1 MTLKRGLVLAGGGL
15 AGIAWETGVLT
26 GVADREPEAALALL
40 NSDVLLGTSAG
51 STVAAQI
58 SSGVGLPEL
67 FERQVSSQ
75 HAEITPTASVDDITA
90 LLIAAVSQPGTREQQ
105 LQHLAAA
112 ALATPTVPE
121 AVRREVIAWRLP
133 SHHWPKRTLRVTAV
147 DAATGELVV
156 FDQASGVDLV
166 DAVAASCAV
175 PGVWPAVTI
184 GDRHYIDGGVA
195 SITNMVAAGDC
206 DMVVTLVPSKADS
219 PSPFGSGAADDIA
232 SFEGRTLA
240 LFADDDAAK
249 AFGANPLD
257 PACRMPSAHTGR
269 EQGRRWA
276 SAVAEFLGG

>member
-1 MTLKRGLVLAGGGL
+1 M

-26 GVADREPEAALALL
+26 GIADREPEAALTLL

-67 FERQVSSQ
+67 FARQISSE
-75 HAEITPTASVDDITA
+75 HGEITPTASVDDITA
-90 LLIAAVSQPGTREQQ
+90 LLLAAVSQPGTREQQ

-112 ALATPTVPE
+112 ALAAPTVPE
-121 AVRREVIAWRLP
+121 AVRRDVIAKRLP
-133 SHHWPKRTLRVTAV
+133 SHDWPQLALRVTAV

-156 FDQASGVDLV
+156 FDRGSGVDLV

-184 GDRHYIDGGVA
+184 GDRRYIDGGVA
-195 SITNMVAAGDC
+195 SITNMAAARDC
-206 DMVVTLVPSKADS
+206 DAVVTLVPSKADS

-249 AFGANPLD
+249 AFGTNPLD
-257 PACRMPSAHTGR
+257 PECRTPSAHAGR

-276 SAVAEFLGG
+276 GAVAEFLGG